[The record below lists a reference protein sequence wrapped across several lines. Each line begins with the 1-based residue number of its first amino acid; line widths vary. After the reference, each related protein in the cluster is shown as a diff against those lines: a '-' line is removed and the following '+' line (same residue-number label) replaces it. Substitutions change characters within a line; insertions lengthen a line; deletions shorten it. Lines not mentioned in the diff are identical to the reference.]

1 MQEEIEKSE
10 EIAVIEKAPQVF
22 AKAPEVLLANQT
34 RKQKVLEAGNKHLA
48 NWQKVNVLPEGP
60 EKDAHLAQVDAM
72 TATYIEKAKEAL
84 ATSKGNREPIT
95 QIMTAMAKYFTE
107 CENDI
112 NVKKEG
118 TVVYALQKE
127 RDKYVSY
134 KIKQKE
140 EQERAIEKEKQKK
153 IERINI
159 VSATEVQISTKLN
172 SILAEQKLK
181 MQNFFNNIT
190 LESYES
196 AAMTVR
202 NKVVAPP
209 VGEDLKKEIGKIV
222 INTVC
227 VHHSEPDIVAII
239 EETLNAYNLTNFCN
253 KYQEEILE
261 LKNSLVDQLQSKKN
275 ELDEEKALKDKAE
288 QDRLAEEERMR
299 LAEEQRQKE
308 MAEAKSKKEKELL
321 EKQQQEQ
328 RDKEIAYAK
337 ERERLA
343 KEEQEKAQKEREE
356 REQAENKRILEEQQ
370 KAQDEAELKIKTDAE
385 GKKTIEL
392 FDELAEKAEIV
403 TPDSKSSYKIVIKNN
418 GAYLQLALFWFEEG
432 GKKLENDKIEKKSF
446 GQIITWAE
454 AYAKKT
460 SKKVESPM
468 LEYTIVHVAKQAVM
482 QNGSHSRNSYPLDKM
497 VPKTIIRGTNK
508 DRVPPGA
515 TIKKMHKKKQRQYN
529 SKLCQL

>member
-1 MQEEIEKSE
+1 MSEEIEKNE
-10 EIAVIEKAPQVF
+10 EIAIIEKAPQVF
-22 AKAPEVLLANQT
+22 EKAPAILLANQT

-60 EKDAHLAQVDAM
+60 EKDANLAQVDAM
-72 TATYIEKAKEAL
+72 TAAYIEKAKEAL

-159 VSATEVQISTKLN
+159 VSATELQISTKIN
-172 SILAEQKLK
+172 AILTSEKLK
-181 MQNFFNNIT
+181 MQNFFNAIT
-190 LESYES
+190 LENYDAS
-196 AAMTVR
+196 AQKVR
-202 NKVVAPP
+202 NKVVVPP
-209 VGEDLKKEIGKIV
+209 VGEDLKKEIGTIL
-222 INTVC
+222 INIPC
-227 VHHSEPDIVAII
+227 SHHTEPEIRRII
-239 EETLNAYNLTNFCN
+239 EDTLTAYNLTNFCN
-253 KYQEEILE
+253 QYQEEVLE

-275 ELDEEKALKDKAE
+275 ELDEEKALKDKLE
-288 QDRLAEEERMR
+288 QDRLAEAERMR

-308 MAEAKSKKEKELL
+308 MAEAKSKKDKELL

-328 RDKEIAYAK
+328 RDKEIAEAQEK
-337 ERERLA
+337 ERLA

-356 REQAENKRILEEQQ
+356 REQAENDRILAEQKKSQ
-370 KAQDEAELKIKTDAE
+370 EQAELKIKTDAE
-385 GKKTIEL
+385 GAKTIEL

-460 SKKVESPM
+460 GKKLESAM
-468 LEYTIVHVAKQAVM
+468 LEYTIVHVAK
-482 QNGSHSRNSYPLDKM
+482 
-497 VPKTIIRGTNK
+497 
-508 DRVPPGA
+508 
-515 TIKKMHKKKQRQYN
+515 
-529 SKLCQL
+529 

>member
-1 MQEEIEKSE
+1 MSEEIEKNE

-60 EKDAHLAQVDAM
+60 EKDANLAQVDAM
-72 TATYIEKAKEAL
+72 TAAYIEKAKEAL

-112 NVKKEG
+112 NIKKEG

-140 EQERAIEKEKQKK
+140 EQELAIEKEKQKK

-172 SILAEQKLK
+172 SIIAEQKLK

-190 LESYES
+190 LESYEA

-202 NKVVAPP
+202 NKVVVPP
-209 VGEDLKKEIGKIV
+209 VGEDLKKEIGTIL
-222 INTVC
+222 INIPC
-227 VHHSEPDIVAII
+227 SHHTEPEIRRII
-239 EETLNAYNLTNFCN
+239 EDTLTAYNLTNFCN
-253 KYQEEILE
+253 QYQEEVLE

-275 ELDEEKALKDKAE
+275 ELDEEKALKDKLE
-288 QDRLAEEERMR
+288 QDRLAEAERMR

-308 MAEAKSKKEKELL
+308 MAEAKSKKDKELL

-328 RDKEIAYAK
+328 RDKEIAEAQEK
-337 ERERLA
+337 ERLA

-356 REQAENKRILEEQQ
+356 REQAENDRILAEQKKSQ
-370 KAQDEAELKIKTDAE
+370 EQAELKIKTDAE
-385 GKKTIEL
+385 GAKTIEL

-468 LEYTIVHVAKQAVM
+468 LEYTIVHVAK
-482 QNGSHSRNSYPLDKM
+482 
-497 VPKTIIRGTNK
+497 
-508 DRVPPGA
+508 
-515 TIKKMHKKKQRQYN
+515 
-529 SKLCQL
+529 

>member
-1 MQEEIEKSE
+1 MSEEIEKNE
-10 EIAVIEKAPQVF
+10 EIAIIEKAPQVF
-22 AKAPEVLLANQT
+22 EKAPAILLANQN
-34 RKQKVLEAGNKHLA
+34 RKKNVIDSGNKHLE
-48 NWQKVNVLPEGP
+48 NWNKVNSLPNGP
-60 EKDAHLAQVDAM
+60 EKDANLAKVDEM
-72 TATYIEKAKEAL
+72 TSSYIEKAKAAL
-84 ATSKGNREPIT
+84 VKSKGDREPIT

-202 NKVVAPP
+202 NKVVVPP
-209 VGEDLKKEIGKIV
+209 VGEDLKKEIGTIL
-222 INTVC
+222 INIPC
-227 VHHSEPDIVAII
+227 SHHTEPEIRRII
-239 EETLNAYNLTNFCN
+239 EDTLTAYNLTNFCN
-253 KYQEEILE
+253 QYQEEVLE

-275 ELDEEKALKDKAE
+275 ELDEEKALKDKLE
-288 QDRLAEEERMR
+288 QDRLAEAERMR

-308 MAEAKSKKEKELL
+308 MAEAKSKKDKELL

-328 RDKEIAYAK
+328 RDKEIAEAQEK
-337 ERERLA
+337 ERLA

-356 REQAENKRILEEQQ
+356 REQAENDRILAEQKKSQ
-370 KAQDEAELKIKTDAE
+370 EQAELKIKTDAE
-385 GKKTIEL
+385 GAKTIEL

-418 GAYLQLALFWFEEG
+418 GAYLQLALFWFEEC

-468 LEYTIVHVAKQAVM
+468 LEYTIVHVAK
-482 QNGSHSRNSYPLDKM
+482 
-497 VPKTIIRGTNK
+497 
-508 DRVPPGA
+508 
-515 TIKKMHKKKQRQYN
+515 
-529 SKLCQL
+529 

>member
-1 MQEEIEKSE
+1 MQEEIEKRE

-60 EKDAHLAQVDAM
+60 EKDANLAQVDAM
-72 TATYIEKAKEAL
+72 TAAYIEKAKEAL

-134 KIKQKE
+134 KIQQVV

-209 VGEDLKKEIGKIV
+209 VGEDLKEEIGKIV

-403 TPDSKSSYKIVIKNN
+403 TPDSKSSYKIVIKNK
-418 GAYLQLALFWFEEG
+418 GVYLQLALFWFEEG
-432 GKKLENDKIEKKSF
+432 GKDLDNDKIEKKTF
-446 GQIITWAE
+446 GQIVTWAE

-460 SKKVESPM
+460 GKKLESAM
-468 LEYTIVHVAKQAVM
+468 LEYTIVHVAK
-482 QNGSHSRNSYPLDKM
+482 
-497 VPKTIIRGTNK
+497 
-508 DRVPPGA
+508 
-515 TIKKMHKKKQRQYN
+515 
-529 SKLCQL
+529 

>member
-1 MQEEIEKSE
+1 MQEEIEKRE

-60 EKDAHLAQVDAM
+60 EKDANLAQVDAM
-72 TATYIEKAKEAL
+72 TAAYIEKAKEAL

-118 TVVYALQKE
+118 TVVYELQKE
-127 RDKYVSY
+127 RDKYVTY

-140 EQERAIEKEKQKK
+140 EQERAIEQEKQKK
-153 IERINI
+153 LERINI
-159 VSATEVQISTKLN
+159 VSATELQISTKIN
-172 SILAEQKLK
+172 AILTSEKLK
-181 MQNFFNNIT
+181 MQNFFNAIT
-190 LESYES
+190 LENYDAS
-196 AAMTVR
+196 AQKVR
-202 NKVVAPP
+202 NKVVVPP
-209 VGEDLKKEIGKIV
+209 VGEDLKKEIGTIL
-222 INTVC
+222 INIPC
-227 VHHSEPDIVAII
+227 SHHTEPEIRRII
-239 EETLNAYNLTNFCN
+239 EDTLTAYNLTNFCN
-253 KYQEEILE
+253 QYQEEVLE

-275 ELDEEKALKDKAE
+275 ELDEEKALKDKLE
-288 QDRLAEEERMR
+288 QDRLAEAERMR

-308 MAEAKSKKEKELL
+308 MAEAKSKKDKELL

-328 RDKEIAYAK
+328 RDKEIAEAQEK
-337 ERERLA
+337 ERLA

-356 REQAENKRILEEQQ
+356 REQAENDRILAEQKKSQ
-370 KAQDEAELKIKTDAE
+370 EQAELKIKTDAE
-385 GKKTIEL
+385 GAKTIEL

-468 LEYTIVHVAKQAVM
+468 LEYTIVHVAK
-482 QNGSHSRNSYPLDKM
+482 
-497 VPKTIIRGTNK
+497 
-508 DRVPPGA
+508 
-515 TIKKMHKKKQRQYN
+515 
-529 SKLCQL
+529 